1 MAETDNAYS
10 LISRHRN
17 PKELAYADYAN
28 SMKALANKARL
39 EMMATGKIEYD
50 KNARKTYQK
59 EYDSL
64 MRKLNNALLNST
76 RERAAI
82 RKTNAEISLKLSN
95 KEIEKDEVKKA
106 SQRALTKYR
115 DEVGSISRRDRDIE
129 ITDREWEAIQAGA
142 ISESKLKQILDNTNI
157 DTLRERATPRATTT
171 LSPAKVNQIKAMSIS
186 NYTLEQ
192 IASKLGC
199 SKSTVSKYLKGVK

>member
-1 MAETDNAYS
+1 ME
-10 LISRHRN
+10 ISR
-17 PKELAYADYAN
+17 
-28 SMKALANKARL
+28 
-39 EMMATGKIEYD
+39 KIEYD